1 MTRKD
6 ELMLKRKLVTRIIP
20 FLCVFALSLPTVGY
34 AAVESPVITAE
45 AGLTGAAAQDFS
57 ANVVTVGTTA
67 ELANAINNAV
77 AGTTI
82 LLADGTYSQSGSF
95 AITDKNGTETN
106 PITIKAVNQGQ
117 AILTGRAGF
126 SINNS
131 SYVVIQGMK
140 FTGTATAV
148 NMNNSNHIRV
158 TRNTFVLADSGN
170 PSGIK
175 WVQFGGSKS
184 HHNRIDHNE
193 FGPRVDLGQMI
204 AFQGNVMSQYDV
216 IEYNYFHDASSQ
228 SQNGGE
234 TIRVGLSGSSMS
246 SGFTTIQYNLFV
258 NLDSDPEVISV
269 KSGQNTVRYNTFINN
284 KGQVTARHG
293 HGNSYYGNYF
303 YKTIDKAGVGGFR
316 IYGNDH
322 KIYNNYF
329 ENIPGTIHIDGGDY
343 DAGPDGS
350 QYDST
355 VLTKHWR
362 VYRAQV
368 FNNTI
373 VGSSS
378 GIVISKSYTYTPVDS
393 IVANNI
399 VVGTDGPL
407 YNEVKTTNTLFEG
420 NIGFGGAL
428 SNVTRNSTEIRE
440 ADPMHTVVGGVYKLS
455 SVSPAIDAAV
465 GSYLVVDDI
474 DGQPRTNNDVGADE
488 YHSGLPYRQPLT
500 PAEVGPNALTDV
512 QVQVEGTTRGTG
524 WFSSDVR
531 VKLGALNVEEGT
543 GRLEYQLNSNT
554 VWQAVYTDPIHL
566 SAEGTHLIRYRYVLE
581 GAAEPEK
588 LLGINIDKSSPDY
601 RILANGSPLIDQ
613 ATFSDSETLTL
624 KLEAQDDI
632 SGLDR
637 ASFTVSGATYESQT
651 VLPLAGKLGEL
662 QILVRVV
669 DNAGN
674 TRESIHRVLVT
685 PTLET
690 LLSMLQPYI
699 VSGDIRGPLEAQL
712 TNSIKQALHH
722 YHKDKSSIEQSVKF
736 LVKFVEVLQDPSK
749 ESYISSA
756 AKNSLTAYTEALIAH
771 MKQ

>member
-6 ELMLKRKLVTRIIP
+6 DLMLKRKLVTRIIP
-20 FLCVFALSLPTVGY
+20 FLCVFALSLPTNGY
-34 AAVESPVITAE
+34 AAIESPVITAE
-45 AGLTGAAAQDFS
+45 AGVTGAAAQDFS
-57 ANVVTVGTTA
+57 GNVVTVTTNI
-67 ELANAINNAV
+67 ELVSAINNAA

-158 TRNTFVLADSGN
+158 TRNTFALADSGN

-216 IEYNYFHDASSQ
+216 IEYNYFHDAASQ

-407 YNEVKTTNTLFEG
+407 YNEVKTSNTLFEG
-420 NIGFGGAL
+420 NIGFGGEL

-455 SVSPAIDAAV
+455 SVSPAIDAAA
-465 GSYLVVDDI
+465 GSYLVIDDI
-474 DGQPRTNNDVGADE
+474 DGQPRINNDVGADE

-500 PAEVGPNALTDV
+500 PAEVGPNALTAV
-512 QVQVEGTTRGTG
+512 QVQVEGTTRGTD

-531 VKLGALNVEEGT
+531 VKLGALNVEEGA

-566 SAEGTHLIRYRYVLE
+566 SAEGTHMIRYRFVLE

-588 LLGINIDKSSPDY
+588 LLEINIDKTSPEY

-662 QILVRVV
+662 QIIVRVL

-722 YHKDKSSIEQSVKF
+722 YHKDKSSIEQNVKF